1 MADWGELLYL
11 RLPLTDL
18 SFSPF
23 YCLIID
29 FSAIMF
35 PEVLFVL
42 RLIDDFCWALASSQ
56 CFMSFK
62 SLGEP
67 DLASGSDVNGS
78 TESFEMVIEEATTD
92 SAIKQNSGK
101 MLRMFCSFIRFLS
114 GA

>member
-42 RLIDDFCWALASSQ
+42 RLIDDFCWALASSV
-56 CFMSFK
+56 SHH
-62 SLGEP
+62 LGFVVGMTGCESSTVVLCEP
-67 DLASGSDVNGS
+67 QQTSVGLLSDLI
-78 TESFEMVIEEATTD
+78 VIV
-92 SAIKQNSGK
+92 K
-101 MLRMFCSFIRFLS
+101 R
-114 GA
+114 